1 MLDEDEYEQENND
14 EYNYYDEHDM
24 KLYDEYYD
32 DSEDRELSYDD
43 YSVLDE
49 NEYEQENNDE
59 YNYYDEHDMKL
70 YDEYY
75 DHSEDR
81 EISDRGK
88 FMHFMPFKLTENL
101 KVLAHVLIKSL
112 LHKKL

>member
-1 MLDEDEYEQENND
+1 MSTNKRIMMNIIITM
-14 EYNYYDEHDM
+14 DM
-24 KLYDEYYD
+24 TLYDEYYD
-32 DSEDRELSYDD
+32 DSEDRELSYDE

-75 DHSEDR
+75 DHFEDR
-81 EISDRGK
+81 EISDRGLWASETVGK
-88 FMHFMPFKLTENL
+88 GCFQN
-101 KVLAHVLIKSL
+101 
-112 LHKKL
+112 

>member
-24 KLYDEYYD
+24 KLYDD
-32 DSEDRELSYDD
+32 
-43 YSVLDE
+43 
-49 NEYEQENNDE
+49 
-59 YNYYDEHDMKL
+59 
-70 YDEYY
+70 YY

-88 FMHFMPFKLTENL
+88 FMHFMLFRLTDNL
-101 KVLAHVLIKSL
+101 NSKP
-112 LHKKL
+112 